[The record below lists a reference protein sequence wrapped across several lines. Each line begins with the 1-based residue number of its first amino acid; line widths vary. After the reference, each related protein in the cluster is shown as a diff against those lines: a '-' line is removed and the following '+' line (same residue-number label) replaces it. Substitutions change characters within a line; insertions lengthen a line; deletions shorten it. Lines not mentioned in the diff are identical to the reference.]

1 MREGAR
7 VGGAAGA
14 VRGLTGG
21 SQISPAVSGSYQC
34 RMRSAQG
41 QKVWLSERAERDGV
55 AVRVRRARV
64 VRGDLV
70 ILVVVVKSFGVG
82 WWWCDGGD

>member
-1 MREGAR
+1 M
-7 VGGAAGA
+7 GGAAGA
-14 VRGLTGG
+14 VRGLT
-21 SQISPAVSGSYQC
+21 VSGSYQC

-70 ILVVVVKSFGVG
+70 ILVVVVRSFGVG